1 MLCAACGAAD
11 HTAGCAKYGKPLQ
24 FHIVRARFSIPL
36 RCGNTEKK
44 RQMFQTAS
52 VSLGHIWF

>member
-1 MLCAACGAAD
+1 MLCAACGAAS
-11 HTAGCAKYGKPLQ
+11 HAAGCDKCENPLQ

-36 RCGNTEKK
+36 RCGNAEKK

-52 VSLGHIWF
+52 VSRGDIRF